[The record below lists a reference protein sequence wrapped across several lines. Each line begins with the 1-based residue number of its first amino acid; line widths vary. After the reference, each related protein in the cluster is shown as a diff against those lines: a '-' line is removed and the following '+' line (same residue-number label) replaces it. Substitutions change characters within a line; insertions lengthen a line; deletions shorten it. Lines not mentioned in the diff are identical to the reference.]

1 MTWADYVI
9 VAIIGI
15 SMLISLFRGYVREML
30 SLIAWGAAFWVA
42 FTFSHKVAV
51 LLVEYVDLPSA
62 RLVLAFVALFLATLL
77 VGGLVN
83 FLAGELVDKTGLSGT
98 DRMLGLLFGM
108 LRGIAVVVIMVL
120 LAGLTPVPADPWWR
134 ESQLLGHF
142 QDLALWLRDYLPR
155 DVAAYISYG

>member
-83 FLAGELVDKTGLSGT
+83 FLAGELVDKTGLSGQ
-98 DRMLGLLFGM
+98 
-108 LRGIAVVVIMVL
+108 I
-120 LAGLTPVPADPWWR
+120 
-134 ESQLLGHF
+134 GHIRF
-142 QDLALWLRDYLPR
+142 PYN
-155 DVAAYISYG
+155 